1 VKRIELGDIRI
12 CRRCGRGRATLLTDD
27 GETIS
32 IPLDPSRAR
41 VLGTPATDTD
51 VPWLSTLVLA
61 RLTQDGG
68 TLQEIVL
75 DLDEG
80 ALRALVSCRRAGE
93 LEVVACTPQEG
104 VDLAS
109 RAGVPLYVTDEAL
122 AHATGATAAPG
133 ETLH

>member
-1 VKRIELGDIRI
+1 VKRVELGDIRI
-12 CRRCGRGRATLLTDD
+12 CKKCGRGRATLLTDD

-32 IPLDPSRAR
+32 IPLDPARAR
-41 VLGTPATDTD
+41 VLGTPATDAD
-51 VPWLSTLVLA
+51 MPWLAALMLD
-61 RLTQDGG
+61 RLTQDGR

-75 DLDEG
+75 DLDGG
-80 ALRALVSCRRAGE
+80 ALRALVSCRRADD
-93 LEVVACTPQEG
+93 LEVLACTPQEG

-122 AHATGATAAPG
+122 AHATGAPAAAG